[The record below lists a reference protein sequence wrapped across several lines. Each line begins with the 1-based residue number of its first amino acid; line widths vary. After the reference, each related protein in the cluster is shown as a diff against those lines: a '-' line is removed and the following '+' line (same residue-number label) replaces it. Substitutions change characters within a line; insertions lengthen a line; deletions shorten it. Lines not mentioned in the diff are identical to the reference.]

1 MVTPLGAAGK
11 KLDKWLDDHAHTR
24 SWLCGEIGVASSV
37 LWRWLVRYQRPR
49 VDFAV
54 AIEQLTG
61 GDVPAS
67 MWEPP
72 IKPKKKTAREASGSR
87 KKAA

>member
-11 KLDKWLDDHAHTR
+11 KLDKWLDDNGHTR
-24 SWLCGEIGVASSV
+24 SWLCGKLDVASSV

-54 AIEQLTG
+54 AIEKLTG

-67 MWEPP
+67 MWEAPV
-72 IKPKKKTAREASGSR
+72 KPKKKLVREASARG
-87 KKAA
+87 KAA